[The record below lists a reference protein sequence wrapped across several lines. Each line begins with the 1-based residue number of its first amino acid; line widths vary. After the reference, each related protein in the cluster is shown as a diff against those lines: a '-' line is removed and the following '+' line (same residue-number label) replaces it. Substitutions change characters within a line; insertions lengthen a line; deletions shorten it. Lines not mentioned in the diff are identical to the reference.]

1 MLSLLTSNTA
11 TIGALLGVVIS
22 LTGLVA
28 NLLTH
33 RRGSPGSLTIWL
45 SIGLSA
51 EALLTSGYLRWL
63 CASTGAICALA
74 YQRWRQHQPDV
85 PPSESL
91 PTPLIFTILGI
102 VSVSFVLLYRLGP
115 EHIPVLVWEGTVI
128 LNYFQ
133 ELPTLNL
140 WKAFVTRLLW
150 AQGLLSEGDRSLLYG
165 FPTLYLLTLKS
176 SLLSIRVF
184 SVAYFLGA
192 TLCFATLCKRFC
204 NPTIGRIALFTFG
217 LNELGLVF
225 GRYGSSIASTLFG
238 VVIAFLACASLIARP
253 SISRGIFAAFSL
265 YIATLAYAPGRIVVL
280 ILLAMTVVG
289 LLECRFRPLRL
300 RIYVTLILCAGILLV
315 CTAQG
320 RFGYIG
326 AFSYVR
332 GEKFSTMI
340 QSGLWP
346 DRLVERW
353 RAFRAENRPPNAADY
368 LSFGTALVTEV
379 TIPQMAQLLSPFDQ
393 APAVTRNFSHDPLS
407 LELYAKPLYP
417 FMLVGI
423 LMVSRNASRWISNTL
438 LAWMVVGCA
447 PILLTNRV
455 DSFRTSILIVPL
467 AVWAAVGIAEA
478 INEARRARV
487 PQSIVAIFLVATV
500 IGVTTIRATLLHF
513 PGVSPSATELVITN
527 LEPRFLRNATIGVEN
542 IDFRTLALTKIILL
556 HREQH
561 GMTNPATI
569 IQDGSYA
576 NLIKPEPSEE
586 RTKALDGL
594 TRNLT
599 HNNPL
604 ILGPYNSVAP
614 ALEELSRRGFTVR
627 PIRVQHLE
635 VAFVVKE

>member
-1 MLSLLTSNTA
+1 MISLLTSNTA
-11 TIGALLGVVIS
+11 TIGAIVSVVIS
-22 LTGLVA
+22 LIGLA
-28 NLLTH
+28 AGLFAR
-33 RRGSPGSLTIWL
+33 RRGIPASLNMWL

-51 EALLTSGYLRWL
+51 LALMTTGYLRWL
-63 CASTGAICALA
+63 CASTGVVCALA
-74 YQRWRQHQPDV
+74 YQRWRRYQPDV

-102 VSVSFVLLYRLGP
+102 VSVSFVLLYRLGL
-115 EHIPVLVWEGTVI
+115 EHVPVLVWEGTVI

-140 WKAFVTRLLW
+140 WKAFGTRLIW

-184 SVAYFLGA
+184 SVVYFLGS
-192 TLCFATLCKRFC
+192 TLCLATLCKRFC
-204 NPTIGRIALFTFG
+204 SPTIGRIALFTFG

-225 GRYGSSIASTLFG
+225 GRYGSSIAATLFG
-238 VVIAFLACASLIARP
+238 VVVAFLACASLVARP

-265 YIATLAYAPGRIVVL
+265 YLATLAYAPGRIVVL
-280 ILLAMTVVG
+280 ILLAMTLVG
-289 LLECRFRPLRL
+289 VIECRFRPLRL
-300 RIYVTLILCAGILLV
+300 RIYVTLILCAGILVV

-326 AFSYVR
+326 DFSYVR

-340 QSGLWP
+340 ESGLWP
-346 DRLVERW
+346 DRLVEKW
-353 RAFRAENRPPNAADY
+353 RAFRAENRPPNVVDY
-368 LSFGTALVTEV
+368 FSFGTSLVTEV

-393 APAVTRNFSHDPLS
+393 APAASRNFSYDPLS

-423 LMVSRNASRWISNTL
+423 LMVSRYASRWICNTL
-438 LAWMVVGCA
+438 LVWLVVGCL

-478 INEARRARV
+478 INEARRARI
-487 PQSIVAIFLVATV
+487 PQSIVASFLVATV

-513 PGVSPSATELVITN
+513 PGVSPSATEVVITT

-561 GMTNPATI
+561 GMTNPTTI

-576 NLIKPEPSEE
+576 NLVKPEPSEDK
-586 RTKALDGL
+586 TKALDDL
-594 TRNLT
+594 ARNLT
-599 HNNPL
+599 PSNPL
-604 ILGPYNSVAP
+604 ILGPYKVMAP
-614 ALEELSRRGFTVR
+614 SLAELSRRGFTVR

-635 VAFVVKE
+635 VALVVKD